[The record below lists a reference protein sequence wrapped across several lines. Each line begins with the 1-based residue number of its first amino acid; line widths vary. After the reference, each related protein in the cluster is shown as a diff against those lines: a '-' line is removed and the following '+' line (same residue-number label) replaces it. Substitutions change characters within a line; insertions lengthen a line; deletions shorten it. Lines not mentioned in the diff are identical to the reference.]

1 MSISTASVDDT
12 DATVWNARALP
23 GTDRVADGGVHAEPD
38 PWPAGADGGVHA
50 GPDPCGARGA
60 ESLGSTRHHGS
71 AHSSTSG

>member
-23 GTDRVADGGVHAEPD
+23 GTDCVAVGGIQAAPD
-38 PWPAGADGGVHA
+38 PCPAGADCGVHA
-50 GPDPCGARGA
+50 GLDPCGAGAA

-71 AHSSTSG
+71 EHSSTSG